1 MDYIIRE
8 MREDEYPLLKEF
20 LYEAVYVAKGA
31 APPDRSITDS
41 PELQVYIRDFGSSRH
56 DSALVAEVNG
66 DIIGAVWVRIMDDYG
81 HIDDETPSL
90 AISVLGP
97 FRKSGIGTALLND
110 MIAKER
116 AAGYSR
122 LSLSVQKAN
131 YAVEMYRKAGFYAVS
146 ENEYEYI
153 MAIQL

>member
-31 APPDRSITDS
+31 EPPDRSITDS
-41 PELQVYIRDFGSSRH
+41 PELQVYIRDFGRSRH

-66 DIIGAVWVRIMDDYG
+66 DIIGAVWVRIMNDYG

-131 YAVEMYRKAGFYAVS
+131 YAVEMYRNAGFYAVS

-153 MAIQL
+153 MAVKL

>member
-31 APPDRSITDS
+31 EPPDRSITDS
-41 PELQVYIRDFGSSRH
+41 PELQVYIRDFGRSRH

-66 DIIGAVWVRIMDDYG
+66 DIIGAVWVRIMNDYG

-90 AISVLGP
+90 AISETGKIWIWNLK
-97 FRKSGIGTALLND
+97 KST
-110 MIAKER
+110 M
-116 AAGYSR
+116 
-122 LSLSVQKAN
+122 Q
-131 YAVEMYRKAGFYAVS
+131 
-146 ENEYEYI
+146 
-153 MAIQL
+153 